1 MFGSIRVGALL
12 AVVLVG
18 LASLGGT
25 AGCEEDDKLT
35 PGQRLLDRLAE
46 AGFSIEPGQ
55 VRARPVNQMLDYV
68 TSECY
73 RAYHHPTEMFFCFHH
88 FKTGIKAR
96 EARVALDRRRWPQG
110 RYWATK
116 VRGRSVVLVDAQ
128 IKDRPV
134 ANKLIGFF

>member
-1 MFGSIRVGALL
+1 MFGSNRVGALL
-12 AVVLVG
+12 ATVLVG
-18 LASLGGT
+18 LAALGLM
-25 AGCEEDDKLT
+25 AGCEDDEELA
-35 PGQRLLDRLAE
+35 PSQELLERLFD
-46 AGFSIEPGQ
+46 AGFSIERDQ

-96 EARVALDRRRWPQG
+96 EARVALDRRKWPQG
-110 RYWATK
+110 RYWATE
-116 VRGRSVVLVDAQ
+116 VSGRSLVLVDAQ